1 MELGN
6 SREKKNNF
14 QQNYQIKKKKQNRA
28 ARILTSFDA
37 WYLLQKLG

>member
-14 QQNYQIKKKKQNRA
+14 QQNYQIKKKNR
-28 ARILTSFDA
+28 IV
-37 WYLLQKLG
+37 LLVF